1 MADYQFTEQEWEL
14 LLAAPS
20 AVTSAM
26 MLADRSGMVGMAK
39 EMLAGY
45 QAAGKALEN
54 VEAGTLL
61 AALRSEMERRA
72 RAAAGEGEREGE
84 AGAPAAGRVETPGGV
99 YEGGGETVEGAAS
112 SVESAVERAWDT
124 TSAEAAEEAEEL
136 ERTVGSAGGAGA
148 TAGEETPATGIVP
161 AGAQDTVHDMESA
174 VEKAWDT
181 TSAEAAEEAEE
192 LVRTVGR
199 AGGAG
204 ATAGGE
210 RHLYGS
216 REMSD
221 AAAEQAQSLGER
233 AAEMAHTM
241 RESVEETVERTKE
254 ATASAAAEARA
265 AVEQAK
271 DEVSQFPGTTISAGS
286 GQITPGAP
294 DLSLRPE
301 EARDPAAM
309 KARALQTIAA
319 AGSLLAAKAAP
330 ADAAAYKAWLY
341 QVARDV
347 AHASKEGGFLGFGG
361 KRIGEGEQ
369 ALLDELRAAL
379 GVEA

>member
-1 MADYQFTEQEWEL
+1 MAGYQFTEQEWEL

-26 MLADRSGMVGMAK
+26 MLADRSGMIGMAK

-45 QAAGKALEN
+45 QAAGKALQD

-61 AALRSEMERRA
+61 AALRAEMERRA
-72 RAAAGEGEREGE
+72 RAAAGESEQ
-84 AGAPAAGRVETPGGV
+84 GAATSAPGQVETPGAV
-99 YEGGGETVEGAAS
+99 YESGGAVAEGAIS
-112 SVESAVERAWDT
+112 SMESAVEKSWDV

-148 TAGEETPATGIVP
+148 TAGDETPATGIMP
-161 AGAQDTVHDMESA
+161 AGAQDKVQDMESA
-174 VEKAWDT
+174 VEKAWDR
-181 TSAEAAEEAEE
+181 TSAEAVEEAEE
-192 LVRTVGR
+192 LERTVGR

-204 ATAGGE
+204 ATAGGD

-216 REMSD
+216 RAMDD
-221 AAAEQAQSLGER
+221 ASAEQAQSLGER
-233 AAEMAHTM
+233 AAELAHSM

-254 ATASAAAEARA
+254 ATAGAAAEARA

-271 DEVSQFPGTTISAGS
+271 DDVSQFPGTTISAGS
-286 GQITPGAP
+286 GQVTPAAP

-301 EARDPAAM
+301 EARDPVAM
-309 KARALQTIAA
+309 KAKALQTIAA
-319 AGSLLAAKAAP
+319 AEALLAVKATP

-347 AHASKEGGFLGFGG
+347 ASASKEGGFLGFGG